1 MAAQNFRIKNGL
13 SIGST
18 EVIDSSGDL
27 TAAAFGT
34 AALEKIDDQVNTLLT
49 AGTGITLSYDDSAGT
64 LTINGQV
71 GDITSVVAG
80 DGLTGGGT
88 SGDVT
93 LTLDSSVAGN
103 GLAHSSGVLSV
114 GVDDSSIEIDS
125 DSLRVKAAGI
135 TNAMLAGSIA
145 NSKLSNSSTTVT
157 AGTGLTGGGA
167 ISLGG
172 SATLNVVGGD
182 GITANA
188 NDIEVDSTVVRTSGT
203 QTIAGAKTFSDNAI
217 FNGNL
222 TVNGTTTTINTE
234 TLTVDDNLI
243 VLNNNESG
251 TPSQDAGIEV
261 ERGTSTNVKFQYDE
275 SNDKWQFTNDG
286 STFVNLAENTDGLTE
301 GSSNLYFTNARARS
315 SISASGSLAYNSST
329 GALTYTQGNTDTVSE
344 GSSNLYFTN
353 ARADARIA
361 NAIKDEDNM
370 ASDSATHVPSQQ
382 SVKAFVEAQV
392 ATKDNTDEITEG
404 STNLYFTNERVDD
417 RVDALLSAGT
427 GISLSYDDAAG
438 SLTITNTNSA
448 DITGVTAGNG
458 LSGGGTSGA
467 LTLALD
473 LNELTA
479 ATVDVAN
486 DSIAI
491 IDANDSN
498 ASKRESIADLVTAMA
513 GSGLNAS
520 SGVLSISETGD
531 ISSVVAGNA
540 LTGGGSSGD
549 VTLNVAVD
557 DSSIEINSDALQV
570 KSSGITNAMLAGSIA
585 NSKLA
590 NSAVT
595 INSNSISLGGSA
607 TLDTDDIGEGSSN
620 LYFTNARARSAISA
634 SGDITYNSSTGVISF
649 TNDAGDI
656 ESVTAGVGLS
666 GGGTSGAVS
675 LAVDLSELT
684 DMTQAVDNT
693 EDELI
698 ILDNGADRRKLI
710 SEIPLSAFNNDAGF
724 GTGSGDISSVVAGSG
739 LTGGALSGDATLNVN
754 VDDSSLEISSDTVQ
768 VKAAG
773 VTNAMLAGS
782 IANSK
787 LANSS
792 ITVTD
797 GSNSTATSLG
807 GTITFSAGE
816 GIDVAESSGTVTYS
830 AEDATTSNKGVAS
843 FSSDNFAVSSGAVT
857 IKNGGVAN
865 AELANSAITLN
876 GSSVS
881 LGGSLSLD
889 TGSVAEG
896 SNLYFTNERVD
907 DRVNGLLSAGVN
919 VALSYDDA
927 NNDLEIRVPFE
938 NIQDIVGAQLV
949 TNGSHTGITA
959 SYDDAGDAAIDL
971 AIVPSHI
978 RGLFSA
984 SGDLSYNSSTGAF
997 SFTNDAGD
1005 IESVTAGTGL
1015 TGGGSSGAV
1024 TLNVI
1029 GGDGIT
1035 ANANDVALSSTVA
1048 GDGLAFSSG
1057 VVSVN
1062 VDDSSIETDSDTLQV
1077 KAGGVTNAMLAG
1089 SIAASKLAGSI
1100 GNSLL
1105 SNSSITIDGTA
1116 VALGGSISTNNTQ
1129 LSTENVED
1137 IVGGMLDGTE
1147 TGISVSYDDTDGNLD
1162 FVVADSDFALT
1173 GDVTGSA
1180 TQTAKGNVSISTSIA
1195 NNSVDLTTHTTG
1207 NYVAG
1212 VSAGTGVSVSGSGS
1226 EGATA
1231 TVSIGQAVGTS
1242 SDVTFNDVVVSGD
1255 LTVNGSTV
1263 TNSATNTTI
1272 EDQLIELGTG
1282 NSGSASGDSGIVIE
1296 RGSDDNVFIGWD
1308 ESADRVL
1315 VGTGSFTGASSGN
1328 LTISEANFRA
1338 SQITTSYANNSG
1350 GVARNI
1356 YQSTSAPGSSDGQV
1370 GDLWI
1375 LYS

>member
-27 TAAAFGT
+27 TAAALGT

-157 AGTGLTGGGA
+157 AGAGLTGGGA
-167 ISLGG
+167 ISLGS
-172 SATLNVVGGD
+172 SATLDVVGGD

-188 NDIEVDSTVVRTSGT
+188 NDIAVDSTVVRTSGT
-203 QTIAGAKTFSDNAI
+203 QTIAGAKTFSNDAI

-301 GSSNLYFTNARARS
+301 GSSNLYFTNARADARVNLQTGSNLDLS
-315 SISASGSLAYNSST
+315 SKD
-329 GALTYTQGNTDTVSE
+329 TDDLSE
-344 GSSNLYFTN
+344 GSSNLYYTN

-370 ASDSATHVPSQQ
+370 ASNSATHIPSQQ
-382 SVKAFVEAQV
+382 SVKAFVEAQI

-417 RVDALLSAGT
+417 RVDALLTAGT
-427 GISLSYDDAAG
+427 GISLTYDDGAG
-438 SLTITNTNSA
+438 SLTIANTNSA
-448 DITGVTAGNG
+448 DITSV
-458 LSGGGTSGA
+458 
-467 LTLALD
+467 
-473 LNELTA
+473 
-479 ATVDVAN
+479 V
-486 DSIAI
+486 
-491 IDANDSN
+491 
-498 ASKRESIADLVTAMA
+498 A
-513 GSGLNAS
+513 GSGL
-520 SGVLSISETGD
+520 
-531 ISSVVAGNA
+531 
-540 LTGGGSSGD
+540 TGGGTSGD
-549 VTLNVAVD
+549 VTLNVQVD
-557 DSSIEINSDALQV
+557 DSSLEIDSDTVRV
-570 KSSGITNAMLAGSIA
+570 KASGVTNAMLAGSIA

-595 INSNSISLGGSA
+595 INSNSVSLGGSA

-634 SGDITYNSSTGVISF
+634 SGDLSYNSSTGVISF

-666 GGGTSGAVS
+666 GGGSSGAVS

-684 DMTQAVDNT
+684 DMTANVDNT

-710 SEIPLSAFNNDAGF
+710 SEIPLSAFDNDAGF

-739 LTGGALSGDATLNVN
+739 LTGGATSGDATLNVN

-843 FSSDNFAVSSGAVT
+843 FSSDNFAV
-857 IKNGGVAN
+857 
-865 AELANSAITLN
+865 
-876 GSSVS
+876 
-881 LGGSLSLD
+881 
-889 TGSVAEG
+889 
-896 SNLYFTNERVD
+896 
-907 DRVNGLLSAGVN
+907 
-919 VALSYDDA
+919 
-927 NNDLEIRVPFE
+927 
-938 NIQDIVGAQLV
+938 
-949 TNGSHTGITA
+949 
-959 SYDDAGDAAIDL
+959 
-971 AIVPSHI
+971 
-978 RGLFSA
+978 
-984 SGDLSYNSSTGAF
+984 
-997 SFTNDAGD
+997 
-1005 IESVTAGTGL
+1005 
-1015 TGGGSSGAV
+1015 
-1024 TLNVI
+1024 
-1029 GGDGIT
+1029 
-1035 ANANDVALSSTVA
+1035 
-1048 GDGLAFSSG
+1048 
-1057 VVSVN
+1057 
-1062 VDDSSIETDSDTLQV
+1062 
-1077 KAGGVTNAMLAG
+1077 
-1089 SIAASKLAGSI
+1089 
-1100 GNSLL
+1100 
-1105 SNSSITIDGTA
+1105 
-1116 VALGGSISTNNTQ
+1116 
-1129 LSTENVED
+1129 
-1137 IVGGMLDGTE
+1137 
-1147 TGISVSYDDTDGNLD
+1147 
-1162 FVVADSDFALT
+1162 
-1173 GDVTGSA
+1173 
-1180 TQTAKGNVSISTSIA
+1180 
-1195 NNSVDLTTHTTG
+1195 
-1207 NYVAG
+1207 
-1212 VSAGTGVSVSGSGS
+1212 
-1226 EGATA
+1226 
-1231 TVSIGQAVGTS
+1231 
-1242 SDVTFNDVVVSGD
+1242 
-1255 LTVNGSTV
+1255 
-1263 TNSATNTTI
+1263 
-1272 EDQLIELGTG
+1272 
-1282 NSGSASGDSGIVIE
+1282 
-1296 RGSDDNVFIGWD
+1296 
-1308 ESADRVL
+1308 
-1315 VGTGSFTGASSGN
+1315 
-1328 LTISEANFRA
+1328 
-1338 SQITTSYANNSG
+1338 
-1350 GVARNI
+1350 
-1356 YQSTSAPGSSDGQV
+1356 
-1370 GDLWI
+1370 
-1375 LYS
+1375 